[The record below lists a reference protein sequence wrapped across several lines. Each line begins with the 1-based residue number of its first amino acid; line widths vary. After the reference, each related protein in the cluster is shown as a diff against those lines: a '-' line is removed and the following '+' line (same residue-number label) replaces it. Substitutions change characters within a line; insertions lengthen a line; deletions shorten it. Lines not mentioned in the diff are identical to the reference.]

1 MKSAINNTTNQ
12 GIGAYVEYI
21 NSVRADELQ
30 RVLDEISNK
39 LKEELTQQDINLIKA
54 LKYVDNVREF
64 VSKPNQILGS
74 ELTKHGEIAEQID
87 VNISNARLVLNGLK
101 ERFTF
106 DGVGRTAAEDY
117 LDGVQAVQSKFYN
130 GLNNTLKAVLEHK
143 EKYQYFGS
151 DGESYYSIPKDYYET
166 IQKIINGEN
175 VDNLSGRT
183 IETAKKLIEDIEN
196 QTNRSFNDV
205 VKPSVS
211 DYSDVQLGKVNET
224 LDNEQASLN
233 NQAESNKEASKSNA
247 KEDKAKAIDNSAPSM
262 AEAARV
268 TGVAAAVSGGISFV
282 MAVAKKKK
290 VGKNITQLTSD
301 DWKDI
306 GIDTGKGTVKGG
318 ISGLS
323 IYTLTNFTN
332 TPAPLASA
340 YVSATFGVVNLAKQ
354 YNNGEITSSDFIEN
368 SQLVCMDSAISAIGA
383 GLGSVIIPVPILGAV
398 IGSIVAN
405 TMSSISKD
413 YLDKREQELI
423 GEYNRRYMVEI
434 GKLDKEHLLIFSK
447 IMQQYYVLGEIT
459 TIAFDFNLNSKL
471 RFEKSIDLARVHS
484 VNEDEILKNKEDID
498 RYFLD

>member
-1 MKSAINNTTNQ
+1 MKSMINNTLNQ
-12 GIGAYVEYI
+12 GIGEYVEYI

-39 LKEELTQQDINLIKA
+39 LNEELTQQDINLINA

-64 VSKPNQILGS
+64 VSKPNEILGS
-74 ELTKHGEIAEQID
+74 QLTKHGEIAEQID
-87 VNISNARLVLNGLK
+87 VNINNARCVLNGLK

-106 DGVGRTAAEDY
+106 DSVGRTAPEDY

-151 DGESYYSIPKDYYET
+151 DGKSYYSIPKDYYET

-175 VDNLSGRT
+175 VDNIHSRT
-183 IETAKKLIEDIEN
+183 IETAKNLIEEIEN
-196 QTNRSFNDV
+196 QTNRPFNDV
-205 VKPSVS
+205 VKPSIS

-224 LDNEQASLN
+224 LDNEQASLR
-233 NQAESNKEASKSNA
+233 NQTEANKEASKNNA
-247 KEDKAKAIDNSAPSM
+247 EENKAKAIDNSGPSV
-262 AEAARV
+262 AEAAKV
-268 TGVAAAVSGGISFV
+268 TGVAAAISGGISFV
-282 MAVAKKKK
+282 MSVAKKKK
-290 VGKNITQLTSD
+290 EGKSITQFTYD

-318 ISGLS
+318 VSGLS
-323 IYTLTNFTN
+323 IYTLTNFAN

-354 YNNGEITSSDFIEN
+354 YKNGEITSSDFIEN

-383 GLGSVIIPVPILGAV
+383 GLGSVIIPVPVLGAV
-398 IGSIVAN
+398 VGSIVAN

-413 YLDKREQELI
+413 YLEKKEQELI
-423 GEYNRRYMVEI
+423 GEYNRRYIVEI
-434 GKLDKEHLLIFSK
+434 GKLDKEHVLILSK
-447 IMQQYYVLGEIT
+447 IMQEYYILGEIT
-459 TIAFDFNLNSKL
+459 TMAFDFNLNSKL
-471 RFEKSIDLARVHS
+471 RFEKSIDLARLHN
-484 VNEDEILKNKEDID
+484 VNEDEILKNKSDID
-498 RYFLD
+498 RYFLN

>member
-30 RVLDEISNK
+30 RVLGEISDK
-39 LKEELTQQDINLIKA
+39 LNEELTQQDINLIKA

-106 DGVGRTAAEDY
+106 DGVGRTAPEDY

-183 IETAKKLIEDIEN
+183 IETAKKLIEEIEN

-205 VKPSVS
+205 IKPSIS

-233 NQAESNKEASKSNA
+233 NQAESNKESSKNNA

-290 VGKNITQLTSD
+290 EGKNITQLTSD
-301 DWKDI
+301 DWKEI
-306 GIDTGKGTVKGG
+306 GIDTSKGTVKGG
-318 ISGLS
+318 ISGIS

-434 GKLDKEHLLIFSK
+434 GKLDKENLSILSK

-471 RFEKSIDLARVHS
+471 RFEKSIDLARTHS
-484 VNEDEILKNKEDID
+484 VNEDEILKNKQDID